1 MSLNPGKISGTCGR
15 LMCCLKYEED
25 AYRSLWKITP
35 KNGAIVKTPDGKGTV
50 VDVSL
55 LVGELKVVLEKAP
68 ETVRTYKRNEVR
80 VLKDAELKV
89 EKKELESLKGL
100 E

>member
-68 ETVRTYKRNEVR
+68 ETVRRYKRNEVR
-80 VLKDAELKV
+80 VLKDAELKL
-89 EKKELESLKGL
+89 EKKELDSLKGL